1 MLGAARAL
9 EREKHTGGADV
20 ENGLA
25 ARPMGSGLAEKPGD
39 RVDLGSARSS

>member
-9 EREKHTGGADV
+9 EREKHTGGIDV

-25 ARPMGSGLAEKPGD
+25 ASTQE
-39 RVDLGSARSS
+39 